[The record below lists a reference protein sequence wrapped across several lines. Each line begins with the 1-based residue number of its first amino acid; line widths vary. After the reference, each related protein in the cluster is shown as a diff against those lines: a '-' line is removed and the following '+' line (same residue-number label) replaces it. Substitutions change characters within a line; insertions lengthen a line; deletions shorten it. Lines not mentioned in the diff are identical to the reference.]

1 MLKEVFAETEGMT
14 ELLLRG
20 SLMQQKIGL
29 LAGVG
34 FLPVDF
40 ARAARGMGFHV
51 TAVALVSGV
60 EPSLRENVDAYHE
73 ISAGKLDKIIK
84 TLKKEQITMVTML
97 GKVTKE
103 VLYKGFGLDFRA
115 IKLIFSLPNRN
126 DDTIMTAI
134 VEELLKE
141 GITTIDQTK
150 MLEIM
155 MPDSGQLSKRVP
167 TPEEEK
173 DIAYGFKMAL
183 EIGRLDIGQTV
194 VVKNQAI
201 MAVEAIE
208 GTDACI
214 RRGGMLGGEG
224 VVVAKT
230 AKPQQDDRFDVPSVG
245 LDTIKSMVEVGAKVL
260 VIEAGHTFFAQKE
273 DALALADEHGIAV
286 VARKKEN

>member
-1 MLKEVFAETEGMT
+1 
-14 ELLLRG
+14 
-20 SLMQQKIGL
+20 MQEKIGL

-51 TAVALVSGV
+51 TAIALVSGV
-60 EPSLRENVDAYHE
+60 EPSLKENVDAYYE

-84 TLKKEQITMVTML
+84 TLKKDNIKTITML

-103 VLYKGFGLDFRA
+103 VLYKNFGLDFRA
-115 IKLIFSLPNRN
+115 IKLVFSLPNRN

-134 VEELLKE
+134 VNELLRD
-141 GITTIDQTK
+141 GITTMDQTQ
-150 MLEIM
+150 MISIM
-155 MPDSGQLSKRVP
+155 MPDSGQLGKRIP

-173 DIAYGFKMAL
+173 DIEYGFRMAL

-214 RRGGMLGGEG
+214 KRGGALAGSGA
-224 VVVAKT
+224 VVAKT

-245 LDTIKSMVEVGAKVL
+245 LDTIRSMIEVDAKVL
-260 VIEAGHTFFAQKE
+260 VIEAGHTLFVQKE
-273 DALALADEHGIAV
+273 AALELANEHGIAV
-286 VARKKEN
+286 VARKKEA

>member
-1 MLKEVFAETEGMT
+1 
-14 ELLLRG
+14 
-20 SLMQQKIGL
+20 MQQKIGL

-40 ARAARGMGFHV
+40 ARAAQGMGFHI

-60 EPSLRENVDAYHE
+60 EPALKEHVDEYYE

-84 TLKKEQITMVTML
+84 TLKKENVTTITML

-115 IKLIFSLPNRN
+115 LKLLFSLPNRN

-134 VEELLKE
+134 VNELLKE
-141 GITTIDQTK
+141 GITTMDQTQ
-150 MLEIM
+150 MISIL
-155 MPDSGQLSKRVP
+155 MPDSGQLSKRIP
-167 TPEEEK
+167 TAEEEK
-173 DIAYGFKMAL
+173 DIEYGYKMAL

-214 RRGGMLGGEG
+214 KRGGLLGGEG

-245 LDTIKSMVEVGAKVL
+245 LDTIKSMIEVGAKVL
-260 VIEAGHTFFAQKE
+260 VIEAGHTLFAQKE
-273 DALALADEHGIAV
+273 DAVALADEHGIAI
-286 VARKKEN
+286 VARKKEG